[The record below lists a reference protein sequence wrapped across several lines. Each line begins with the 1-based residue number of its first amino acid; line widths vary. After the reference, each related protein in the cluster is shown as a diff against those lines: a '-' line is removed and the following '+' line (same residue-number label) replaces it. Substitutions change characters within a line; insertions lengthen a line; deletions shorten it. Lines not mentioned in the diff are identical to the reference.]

1 MANNELNTKVV
12 TGLVRFSYVHIFEP
26 TAIDEGSDEKYSLS
40 VIIPKSDKAT
50 LKKIKEAIEA
60 AKEQGRNTVVW
71 LSEKGQKW
79 QEKQVGKKP

>member
-50 LKKIKEAIEA
+50 LKKIKI
-60 AKEQGRNTVVW
+60 GRASCRERGFILV
-71 LSEKGQKW
+71 
-79 QEKQVGKKP
+79 